1 MAMDT
6 KSKFGGARVVVRV
19 RPDAADRR
27 GRASIVCAVD
37 SNADDAFA
45 VASVAADLATRL
57 KLPLMLVHVVDILD
71 NLESDVDDALDAGL
85 TSEGWRA
92 LFLLRRI
99 VEEVGDGIDAQ
110 AVMRRG
116 RPANELVA
124 VAHERDAALIVV
136 GCRGH
141 GSVRTLLEGSVSFK
155 LSREATRPVVVVPLR
170 TGSGA

>member
-1 MAMDT
+1 
-6 KSKFGGARVVVRV
+6 
-19 RPDAADRR
+19 
-27 GRASIVCAVD
+27 
-37 SNADDAFA
+37 
-45 VASVAADLATRL
+45 
-57 KLPLMLVHVVDILD
+57 MLVHVVDILD

-116 RPANELVA
+116 RPADELVA

-155 LSREATRPVVVVPLR
+155 LSREATRPVVVVPLH